1 MTSSGSFGFNPIIPL
16 SAEKIGTKKFFGPG
30 SAGVLDVGPGDKRGG
45 TLPVE
50 RFGGAGFAFPGLL
63 GITTLGSLSQMTQP
77 ATVGY
82 SEGQVDPR
90 LAREAEKNPN
100 AIGGFRFIEPSLE
113 TPTLETPKPDTDL
126 SGGIQDPQKKEGGKI
141 PKIGP
146 IKELNEAYA
155 EPNKKTFMGKLTD
168 AVDKIFTLQDTNPEA
183 YRNVIAGL
191 DIYNRGQ
198 KGENLA
204 EALVGNSKFRNE
216 QLKALLDNAYKKST
230 IDFRNKQIELAGQ
243 PEVKKSDLR
252 SSQFISQLENRI
264 KSQYFAGT
272 EKEDMPNTDISAL
285 SSMLIE
291 DIESNVD
298 RGLSIN
304 AAIDMAFKEAEDK
317 GVLSKGKIIERFGPD
332 KKIDP
337 DIDTSKYTQ
346 KVYSLKNLKSKN
358 PNVSEDEIIAAV
370 NSLPNAKL
378 ID

>member
-1 MTSSGSFGFNPIIPL
+1 MVQRYDLGGGFFELNLPDMQ
-16 SAEKIGTKKFFGPG
+16 SEDMGYGKIGTPFSGKG
-30 SAGVLDVGPGDKRGG
+30 SDPSLRPEK
-45 TLPVE
+45 
-50 RFGGAGFAFPGLL
+50 FGGGIFFPGLL
-63 GITTLGSLSQMTQP
+63 GTAALGSLSQMTQP

-82 SEGQVDPR
+82 GEGQVDPI

-100 AIGGFRFIEPSLE
+100 AIGGYRFIEPSLE
-113 TPTLETPKPDTDL
+113 TPTPKPDTDL
-126 SGGIQDPQKKEGGKI
+126 SGGIKDPQKKEGGKI

-168 AVDKIFTLQDTNPEA
+168 AVDKIFTLQDKDPEA

-191 DIYNRGQ
+191 DLYNRGQ

-216 QLKALLDNAYKKST
+216 QLKALLDNAYTQST
-230 IDFRNKQIELAGQ
+230 IDYRNKQIEIASK

-252 SSQFISQLENRI
+252 SSQFISQLEDRI

-285 SSMLIE
+285 SSMLIQ

-317 GVLSKGKIIERFGPD
+317 GALSKGKIIERFGPD

-358 PNVSEDEIIAAV
+358 PNVSEDEIRAAV